1 MVALGI
7 GTAGSDGELL
17 PLSLDVGAT
26 AGHPKSAEAP
36 VLVSPA
42 QLPAGTRHFVG
53 RAAELVAL
61 TDLLEEARA
70 AGVAVTAVIGGT
82 AGVGKTALAVHWAR
96 LSAGRFPG
104 GQLYV
109 NLRGFDPSGIPVAAA
124 DAIRGFLD
132 ALVPSGQIPTTA
144 QAQAGLYRSLLAER
158 SMFIVLDNARDAAQ
172 VRELL
177 PGSASCMVVVT
188 SRSQLTGLIAA
199 DGACPLQLGVL
210 SHADAGEL
218 LARRLGRDRLA
229 AEPQA
234 AQELVGLCGGLPLGL
249 AIVAARAAASRAL
262 TLERLTAE
270 LRVAARRL
278 DAMQTGEPATSLR
291 AVFSWS
297 YQDLSG
303 PAARMFRLLGVH
315 PGPDITAPAAAS
327 LAGLGEG
334 NTGRALAELASVNLI
349 SEQAPGRYSLHDLLR
364 AYAAEQA
371 RVIESDTERAAA
383 SHRIFDHYLH
393 AASAASRMLAPYRDQ
408 ISIPLPSPQLQLA
421 EFAGRREAQDWFEA
435 ERLVLLAVIGQAAN
449 GSTGAHAWQLP
460 WAAAVF
466 FGRRGYLAEAVAIQ
480 QSALASARQQGDRAG
495 QAQAHRYLGQALLRL
510 GDADAGSHL
519 TDALE
524 LFQQIGDAAGQARAH
539 LASRTSLMREAAA
552 GTHSTICNGHCG
564 CTASRG
570 TGRGRRAPSTR
581 SAGVTPSS
589 AAIRRPSA
597 TANRP
602 LSCTGSWATSAA
614 SPSRWTASATP
625 TTTLA
630 TMPRR

>member
-1 MVALGI
+1 MPGGYGGGVVSVDGGPVVAGLGLRQARLAALLSIEELAEKSGVSVRAISNLERGRTRHPHPRTARLLMVALGI

-109 NLRGFDPSGIPVAAA
+109 NLRGFDPSGAPVAAA

-158 SMFIVLDNARDAAQ
+158 SMLIVLDNARDAAQ

-234 AQELVGLCGGLPLGL
+234 GTSRRRQRGFELNAGAPPGT
-249 AIVAARAAASRAL
+249 R
-262 TLERLTAE
+262 T
-270 LRVAARRL
+270 
-278 DAMQTGEPATSLR
+278 D
-291 AVFSWS
+291 
-297 YQDLSG
+297 
-303 PAARMFRLLGVH
+303 RLL
-315 PGPDITAPAAAS
+315 
-327 LAGLGEG
+327 
-334 NTGRALAELASVNLI
+334 
-349 SEQAPGRYSLHDLLR
+349 
-364 AYAAEQA
+364 
-371 RVIESDTERAAA
+371 
-383 SHRIFDHYLH
+383 
-393 AASAASRMLAPYRDQ
+393 
-408 ISIPLPSPQLQLA
+408 
-421 EFAGRREAQDWFEA
+421 
-435 ERLVLLAVIGQAAN
+435 
-449 GSTGAHAWQLP
+449 
-460 WAAAVF
+460 
-466 FGRRGYLAEAVAIQ
+466 Q
-480 QSALASARQQGDRAG
+480 Q
-495 QAQAHRYLGQALLRL
+495 
-510 GDADAGSHL
+510 
-519 TDALE
+519 
-524 LFQQIGDAAGQARAH
+524 
-539 LASRTSLMREAAA
+539 
-552 GTHSTICNGHCG
+552 C
-564 CTASRG
+564 
-570 TGRGRRAPSTR
+570 
-581 SAGVTPSS
+581 
-589 AAIRRPSA
+589 
-597 TANRP
+597 
-602 LSCTGSWATSAA
+602 
-614 SPSRWTASATP
+614 RWS
-625 TTTLA
+625 
-630 TMPRR
+630 